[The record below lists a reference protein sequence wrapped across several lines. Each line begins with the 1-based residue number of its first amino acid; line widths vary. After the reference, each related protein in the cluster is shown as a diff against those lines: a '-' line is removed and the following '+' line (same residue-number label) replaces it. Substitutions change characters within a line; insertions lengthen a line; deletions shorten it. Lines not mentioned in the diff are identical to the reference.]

1 MTTPFVIAIDGASS
15 TGKSTLAKGLAKA
28 LGFVHVD
35 SGAMYRGLTLYAQQ
49 NGWLINQQLD
59 KASLIA
65 HLDDIQL
72 SFKKG
77 ALYVNG
83 NDVSA
88 EIRSM
93 KVSDAVSQVA
103 AVSEIRAFLVAQQRI
118 MGANQAVV
126 MDGRD
131 IGTVVFP
138 KANLKLFLTADANI
152 RAQRRYDELIA
163 QNGST
168 TFEDVLTNITQRDH
182 LDSTRAD
189 SPLIQAEDA
198 IALDATQFT
207 VDGMLKHVLTLVR
220 DRIMGI

>member
-93 KVSDAVSQVA
+93 KVSDVVSQVA

-118 MGANQAVV
+118 VGANQAVV

-207 VDGMLKHVLTLVR
+207 VDGMLKYVLTLVR

>member
-138 KANLKLFLTADANI
+138 KANLKLFLIADANI

-168 TFEDVLTNITQRDH
+168 TFKDVLTNITQRDH

-207 VDGMLKHVLTLVR
+207 VDGMLKYVLTLVR
-220 DRIMGI
+220 DRIMGM